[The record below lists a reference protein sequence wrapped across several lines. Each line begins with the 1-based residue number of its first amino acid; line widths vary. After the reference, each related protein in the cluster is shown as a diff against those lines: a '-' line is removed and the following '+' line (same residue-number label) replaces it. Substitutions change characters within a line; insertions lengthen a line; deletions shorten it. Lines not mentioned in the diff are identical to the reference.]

1 MPGDGGRA
9 GADAEFR
16 RLPNDKAG
24 RDVGRG
30 VAAATAED
38 GAVLLV
44 CWPPNGKLVLLPL
57 RDSPP
62 KLITL
67 EGPALVSGRLP
78 KTPVE
83 ELPGP
88 GPGPGPGLGLGPA
101 AAAGVTAVV
110 AAEEVTGG
118 SAGFPSTT
126 GPVKLNPEGTAKV
139 LVGCALAPVPP
150 GDEALLAAFVESSA
164 WPTRSPEKL
173 PRVSP
178 ARELGNRSSPN
189 LDGGASSLPEGVERA
204 IPEGA
209 TGLPPDGADSPGEGP
224 AAPVLLDVVIPE
236 GGELSGTAS

>member
-1 MPGDGGRA
+1 MAASVLLPEDVGTV
-9 GADAEFR
+9 GADAELR

-30 VAAATAED
+30 VAAAAAED

-57 RDSPP
+57 SDSPA

-78 KTPVE
+78 KMPVE
-83 ELPGP
+83 ELPG
-88 GPGPGPGLGLGPA
+88 LGPA
-101 AAAGVTAVV
+101 TAARVTAV
-110 AAEEVTGG
+110 AATEEVTGG

-126 GPVKLNPEGTAKV
+126 GPVKLNPEGTAEV

-189 LDGGASSLPEGVERA
+189 LDGGASTLPEGVERA

-224 AAPVLLDVVIPE
+224 AAPMLLDVIIPE
-236 GGELSGTAS
+236 GGELSGMAS